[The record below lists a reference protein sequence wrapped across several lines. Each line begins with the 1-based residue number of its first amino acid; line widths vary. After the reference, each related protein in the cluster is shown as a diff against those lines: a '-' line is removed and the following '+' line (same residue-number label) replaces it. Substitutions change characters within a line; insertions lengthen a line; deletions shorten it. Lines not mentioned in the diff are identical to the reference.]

1 VRDDQVRVD
10 RRRGHVRIQLAAV
23 ESGLLATL
31 FDDLTGALDLLPEGD
46 PVRERLFPSAYP
58 QDDEAASEFRE
69 LTESALRDTRVDR
82 LDLCRSELPAA
93 EGQVDLDHEA
103 AQRWLAALNDL
114 RLAIGTRLDV
124 SEDDD
129 PGIDPADPDA
139 PSRAIYHWLTAMQD
153 SLVHA
158 VAG

>member
-1 VRDDQVRVD
+1 VRVN
-10 RRRGHVRIQLAAV
+10 RRRGRVRIHLEMV
-23 ESGLLATL
+23 EAGLLATL
-31 FDDLTGALDLLPEGD
+31 FDDLGGALEHLPDDD
-46 PVRERLFPSAYP
+46 PVRRRLFPSAYP
-58 QDDEAASEFRE
+58 EDDEAAIEFRE
-69 LTESALRDTRVDR
+69 LTEDSLRDTRVDR

-93 EGQVDLDHEA
+93 DGNVELDDEA
-103 AQRWLAALNDL
+103 AQRWLTVLNDL
-114 RLAIGTRLDV
+114 RLAIGTRLNV

-139 PSRAIYHWLTAMQD
+139 QARAIYHWLTAMQD